1 MTELKVD
8 KIIPSTGSSIT
19 LGESGKTIVI
29 PSGTN
34 LDASAATLTNIGT
47 NVNYCSSLKSSPF
60 AASASRGYF
69 INTGSAVTVTL
80 PSSPNVGD
88 QIIII
93 DATGNASSNNI
104 TLGRNSSKIKGQCK
118 CFALDDDRIGVRIV
132 YSGSSQGWITATS
145 SNETAPVICGAAYVT
160 ASGGT
165 VTTSGDYKI
174 HTFTSSGTFTVTS
187 AGNSI
192 GSNKVSY
199 MVVAGGAGGGGSC
212 RASGGYGAGGGGA
225 GGFREG
231 KCTSDPYTASPLNA
245 PDGLAVPAQAYPITI
260 GAGGAGG
267 VEATPGTAGQGTD
280 GANSIFSSITSAGGG
295 GGGAFDNSPG
305 PVNIGRAGG
314 SGGGAGAGGHPTGTP
329 YAGGAGN
336 TPPVSPPQGNPGATM
351 PGSNQHG
358 TGGGGATTAGSS
370 SPGCLTNA
378 TGGTG
383 ATTSINAT
391 PTARAGGGGGHRG
404 AGGAGGGGD
413 GADSGTHA
421 ADNATANTGGGGG
434 AGGYSAGHA
443 TGGVGGSG
451 IVIIRYKYQN

>member
-1 MTELKVD
+1 MAELKID
-8 KIIPSTGSSIT
+8 KILPATGSSIA
-19 LGESGKTIVI
+19 LGESGKTVVI
-29 PSGTN
+29 PSGAT
-34 LDASAATLTNIGT
+34 LDASAATLTSIGT
-47 NVNYCSSLKSSPF
+47 NVDYCSSLKTSPF
-60 AASASRGYF
+60 TASAKRGYF

-80 PSSPNVGD
+80 PSSPSVGD

-104 TLGRNSSKIKGQCK
+104 TLGRNGSKVKGQCK
-118 CFALDDDRIGVRIV
+118 CFALDDDRVGVRIV
-132 YSGSSQGWITATS
+132 YSGSCQGWITATS
-145 SNETAPVICGAAYVT
+145 ANATAPAICGAAYVA

-165 VTTSGDYKI
+165 ETTSGDYKI
-174 HTFTSSGTFTVTS
+174 HTFTSTGTFTVTS

-245 PDGLAVPAQAYPITI
+245 PDGLAVPVQAYPITI
-260 GAGGAGG
+260 GAGGSGG
-267 VEATPGTAGQGTD
+267 AESTPGTAGQGSD
-280 GANSIFSSITSAGGG
+280 GSNSVFSSITSTGGG
-295 GGGAFDNSPG
+295 GGGAFDNSPA

-314 SGGGAGAGGHPTGTP
+314 SGGGAGAGGHPGNTP
-329 YAGGAGN
+329 FAGGAGN

-351 PGSNQHG
+351 PGSNQQG
-358 TGGGGATTAGSS
+358 TGGGGATTAGNS
-370 SPGCLTNA
+370 SPACLSNA

-391 PTARAGGGGGHRG
+391 PTARAGGGGGHRS
-404 AGGAGGGGD
+404 AGGAGGGGA
-413 GADSGTHA
+413 GADSGSSSA
-421 ADNATANTGGGGG
+421 VAGTANTGGGGG
-434 AGGYSAGHA
+434 GAGYTVGHA
-443 TGGVGGSG
+443 TGAAGGSG
-451 IVIIRYKYQN
+451 IVIIRYKFQN

>member
-8 KIIPSTGSSIT
+8 KIISSTGSSIT

-145 SNETAPVICGAAYVT
+145 SNETAPAICGASYVT

-187 AGNSI
+187 AGNNI
-192 GSNKVSY
+192 GSNDVSVT
-199 MVVAGGAGGGGSC
+199 VVAAGGGG
-212 RASGGYGAGGGGA
+212 GGYGGGGGGA
-225 GGFREG
+225 GGFREN
-231 KCTSDPYTASPLNA
+231 KSTFDSYTASPLA
-245 PDGLAVPAQAYPITI
+245 SATGIPVSAQTYPVTV
-260 GAGGAGG
+260 GGGGAGG
-267 VEATPGTAGQGTD
+267 RYGPHIAPTAGN
-280 GANSIFSSITSAGGG
+280 NSVFSTVTSAGGG
-295 GGGAFDNSPG
+295 RAGSGSSSG
-305 PVNIGRAGG
+305 PSSNESAGNGG
-314 SGGGAGAGGHPTGTP
+314 SGGGAGGTSGPTVNGGT
-329 YAGGAGN
+329 GN
-336 TPPVSPPQGNPGATM
+336 TPPVSPPQGNNGGNAGAT
-351 PGSNQHG
+351 PGTASGGGGGGASAVGVNATSSAGGNGGAGISTSITGSSVARSGGGGGAGLDSHPTTHGTGG
-358 TGGGGATTAGSS
+358 TGGGGPATQSGGTAG
-370 SPGCLTNA
+370 
-378 TGGTG
+378 
-383 ATTSINAT
+383 TT
-391 PTARAGGGGGHRG
+391 
-404 AGGAGGGGD
+404 
-413 GADSGTHA
+413 
-421 ADNATANTGGGGG
+421 NTGGGGG
-434 AGGYSAGHA
+434 GQYTCSGVGGA
-443 TGGVGGSG
+443 GGSG